1 MIRAMIAASV
11 VVTLAVSTPALAQGN
26 SQKQKKKKPAP
37 PSRNELTAAPMAT
50 SSVVS
55 AGGC

>member
-26 SQKQKKKKPAP
+26 SQKQKKKPAP